1 MALKQTSQQLSRVYD
16 YMNYY
21 YYVMYM
27 CNYVIYVLLCIYIHY
42 ICVCITHTMY
52 VYTVYMIYI
61 I

>member
-27 CNYVIYVLLCIYIHY
+27 CNYVIYVILCNYVIYDIYI
-42 ICVCITHTMY
+42 CITHTMY
-52 VYTVYMIYI
+52 VCIYI
-61 I
+61 LYT